1 MRVRIGKSTF
11 ALGHLYY
18 VKKCLYTLFSVFTF
32 ASHQD
37 PVNFCST
44 QLQHS
49 WCPAAGVLGENL
61 IIPTFLADA
70 VSKFWILNGSVLAF
84 CFIVFYLIVLC
95 LKQKRL
101 M

>member
-1 MRVRIGKSTF
+1 MCTDACHLSRHFCVK
-11 ALGHLYY
+11 ALINIVCVAAL
-18 VKKCLYTLFSVFTF
+18 
-32 ASHQD
+32 AA
-37 PVNFCST
+37 
-44 QLQHS
+44 
-49 WCPAAGVLGENL
+49 AAGVLGENL

-84 CFIVFYLIVLC
+84 CFLVFYLIILC